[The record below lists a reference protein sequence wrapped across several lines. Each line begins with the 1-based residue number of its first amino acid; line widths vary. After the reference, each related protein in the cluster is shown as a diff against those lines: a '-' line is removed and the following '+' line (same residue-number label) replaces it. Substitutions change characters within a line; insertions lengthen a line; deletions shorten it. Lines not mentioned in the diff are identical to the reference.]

1 MMESSYFSREE
12 LTQLRTHGI
21 VLFANRVI
29 FDAQPP
35 MTSAAISSLQDLI
48 GGKIPEALITL
59 WQLTSGGRLDY
70 DLSVSM
76 HGREEPISW
85 SELFYDRS
93 DGYRDLTG
101 WINYERELAEDEA
114 DDRQEVWDGHLI
126 GLPFGGFEYC
136 DRIYIVV
143 AQQSEDYGKIFAWKM
158 GLPPAWTGAMHQD
171 GVGLI
176 GMDLYMAF
184 RALRLNADPLVA
196 TEEYFTGSEL
206 LGYLDDCKDN
216 HGMPAPLADK
226 LIAFYMDAIK

>member
-76 HGREEPISW
+76 HGREEPIRW
-85 SELFYDRS
+85 SE
-93 DGYRDLTG
+93 
-101 WINYERELAEDEA
+101 
-114 DDRQEVWDGHLI
+114 
-126 GLPFGGFEYC
+126 
-136 DRIYIVV
+136 
-143 AQQSEDYGKIFAWKM
+143 
-158 GLPPAWTGAMHQD
+158 
-171 GVGLI
+171 
-176 GMDLYMAF
+176 
-184 RALRLNADPLVA
+184 
-196 TEEYFTGSEL
+196 
-206 LGYLDDCKDN
+206 
-216 HGMPAPLADK
+216 
-226 LIAFYMDAIK
+226 